1 MEDSTQEV
9 VKGSQLADEAGRS
22 LNTIYSAVER
32 QAKMI
37 ENIAHAANEQSSVSE
52 SVAVAMSQILEITRQ
67 TDAGTQEAA
76 ISVSYLADLAEQ
88 LRSSVS
94 TFRLPD
100 QTNEMVGSF
109 ASIAPV
115 AELPPG
121 NDGQIFPPSLV
132 AGVPDAMDSEWGQ
145 HFAAN
150 FPPLPE
156 PSNSDSLV
164 ALSPRPSE
172 QHAFMN
178 QQDFGNQPAWGGQ
191 SLGNQ
196 PQRNQQYF
204 SSQQYYQNQSSSS
217 GQHVFGN
224 APHSGS
230 QQDFGSIGGFER
242 HQSPS
247 TSGQQQL
254 GAMAGGFGTQNSSG
268 HPQANQI
275 PFSPILPPSGQPAS
289 ARLRR
294 QARPQ
299 QGQSPF
305 NQDQIPFP
313 DNG

>member
-1 MEDSTQEV
+1 
-9 VKGSQLADEAGRS
+9 
-22 LNTIYSAVER
+22 
-32 QAKMI
+32 
-37 ENIAHAANEQSSVSE
+37 
-52 SVAVAMSQILEITRQ
+52 
-67 TDAGTQEAA
+67 
-76 ISVSYLADLAEQ
+76 
-88 LRSSVS
+88 
-94 TFRLPD
+94 
-100 QTNEMVGSF
+100 
-109 ASIAPV
+109 
-115 AELPPG
+115 
-121 NDGQIFPPSLV
+121 
-132 AGVPDAMDSEWGQ
+132 VPDALDSEWGQ

-191 SLGNQ
+191 SMGNQ

-217 GQHVFGN
+217 GQHMFGN

-230 QQDFGSIGGFER
+230 QQDFTADSYYGNQQVFGSGQYSQQQYGNQQDFGSIGGFER